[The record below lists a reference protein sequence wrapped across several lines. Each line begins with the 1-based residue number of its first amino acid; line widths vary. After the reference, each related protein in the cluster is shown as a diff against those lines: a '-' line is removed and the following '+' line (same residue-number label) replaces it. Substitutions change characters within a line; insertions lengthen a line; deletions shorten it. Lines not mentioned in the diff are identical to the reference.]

1 LTEVTPDGL
10 GLTQARLKPI
20 SGVIMAQTIL
30 RNRVAVFALP
40 GPCIAIAAAVIA
52 ASPAVAAK
60 ARINSAKNIL
70 LVHGANTDG
79 SGWRGVY
86 DILKKDGYHVSVVQE
101 PLTGLSDDVA
111 ATQRVIDQQDGPV
124 ILVGHS
130 YGGTIITVAGA
141 DPKVRALVYVAA
153 LQPNV
158 GETSNQLASSIPGEI
173 PSSDVRPTKDGFLFV
188 DPAKFAA
195 DVAADLPP
203 ARADYMANSQMP
215 VAAAAFDAPVTVA
228 AWHDKPSYGV
238 IATADRAL
246 NPMLARWMYK
256 RSGAK
261 ITEIKANHL
270 VYISRP
276 GAVASVIEAAA
287 RSVGESAASTA
298 TPPCFRW
305 PIRVSPEPHQET
317 SALERCDHLA
327 QEPHLRP

>member
-1 LTEVTPDGL
+1 MAKAILGNRRSAFAPL
-10 GLTQARLKPI
+10 GL
-20 SGVIMAQTIL
+20 
-30 RNRVAVFALP
+30 
-40 GPCIAIAAAVIA
+40 CIAIAAVVVAT
-52 ASPAVAAK
+52 SPALEARAAGID
-60 ARINSAKNIL
+60 AVKNIV

-79 SGWRGVY
+79 SAWRGVY
-86 DILKKDGYHVSVVQE
+86 DILRKDGYHVSVVQE
-101 PLTGLSDDVA
+101 PLTGLSDDIA
-111 ATQRVIDQQDGPV
+111 ATKRVIDQQDGPV

-153 LQPNV
+153 LQPDV
-158 GETSNQLASSIPGEI
+158 GETTNQLASSIPGEI
-173 PSSDVRPTKDGFLFV
+173 PSSDVKPTKDGFLFI

-195 DVAADLPP
+195 DVATDLPP

-228 AWHDKPSYGV
+228 AWHDKPSFGIV
-238 IATADRAL
+238 ATADRAL

-270 VYISRP
+270 VYISQP

-287 RSVGESAASTA
+287 RSAGEKMTTA
-298 TPPCFRW
+298 
-305 PIRVSPEPHQET
+305 Q
-317 SALERCDHLA
+317 
-327 QEPHLRP
+327 